1 MSDAL
6 FVIPLPRRI
15 RLTNPFRAGVSECV
29 TCAGFCYFLGSLSGF
44 VSVATTIAA
53 VADAPSNGGYAL
65 TTFFLGLSYSL
76 KLAYYVDKKLA
87 FLINGILAVG
97 WSSVFVY
104 AIVAYAQS

>member
-15 RLTNPFRAGVSECV
+15 RLTNPLRSGVSECV

-53 VADAPSNGGYAL
+53 IAETPSNGGYAL
-65 TTFFLGLSYSL
+65 TTLFLGLSYSL

-87 FLINGILAVG
+87 LINGILASVG
-97 WSSVFVY
+97 RASSRTR
-104 AIVAYAQS
+104 SSRTPKS